1 MEEHE
6 SQDDSAPRRP
16 PAGRGTQQHR
26 SRAQQLLSAQRARLE
41 QIETDLTSQCDELL
55 RTAAEAVATDAES
68 AQRDLDR
75 REETFAEQALLHNLS
90 VEQLA
95 QHQDALSRKQADLD
109 AERAQLAEG
118 QQALRR
124 AQAEVQHDAEQLA
137 RSRGRA
143 QQLEE
148 RLARESE
155 QLEVR
160 REQTKNQRRRIA
172 QELKAERTSQQH
184 EVDELRRTIEHMRVA
199 QQRGVEAA
207 TAELKQKREEL
218 EQRRQQ
224 HQQEVQRQR
233 EALEQR
239 TAAIDSDAARLESK
253 FAELQDKALEFKAE
267 REKLAAAR
275 EELDRR
281 ERQLSSQPPSG
292 ALSEARETA
301 ATSTATVSEL
311 LQTVEELRQSHERLR
326 ESTEISEARHGELQ
340 RKHELLQ
347 QQYQELRR
355 EREASADGQAKPEWE
370 AERALLIA
378 RAADAE
384 QKLSQ
389 IEPQRIED
397 SQRRFEMAIADV
409 RDLKRRN
416 AELEEQ
422 LVGLRVSAAGSARQR
437 ADDSVSV
444 DWEATKRRMLETL
457 EADDGGD
464 SPEKVEQRVTVE
476 STIQITDEI
485 VAQKDREIAELHALL
500 SHQSSSIGAVAVGA
514 AAIAENLDGD
524 ELILHEREKLRKLQ
538 EEWRDKLRQAEID
551 ISIERARIA
560 RQRVEIEDKVSA
572 YDSARAQ
579 HKADDSASNPGHQ
592 PKQPT
597 RGRWLARLGLKDDGG

>member
-6 SQDDSAPRRP
+6 SQADSAPRRP
-16 PAGRGTQQHR
+16 GPGTVQQR

-55 RTAAEAVATDAES
+55 RTATEALAANAES
-68 AQRDLDR
+68 TQREFDR
-75 REETFAEQALLHNLS
+75 REQAFAEQVCQHLLS
-90 VEQLA
+90 VDQLA
-95 QHQDALSRKQADLD
+95 QQQDALSRKQADLEAGR
-109 AERAQLAEG
+109 AELAEG

-172 QELKAERTSQQH
+172 QELKAERASQQH
-184 EVDELRRTIEHMRVA
+184 EVDELRRTIEHLRIT
-199 QQRGVEAA
+199 QQRGVEEA
-207 TAELKQKREEL
+207 TAELKQKRQEL

-224 HQQEVQRQR
+224 HQQEVERQR
-233 EALEQR
+233 DALEQR
-239 TAAIDSDAARLESK
+239 TAAIEADAARLESK
-253 FAELQDKALEFKAE
+253 VAEWEDKALELEAE

-281 ERQLSSQPPSG
+281 ERQLSSQPSLD

-326 ESTEISEARHGELQ
+326 ESTEVSEARHGELQ
-340 RKHELLQ
+340 LKHELLQ

-355 EREASADGQAKPEWE
+355 DRRESADGQSRLEWE

-378 RAADAE
+378 RAAEAE
-384 QKLSQ
+384 QKLSN
-389 IEPQRIED
+389 IDPQQAED
-397 SQRRFEMAIADV
+397 SQRRFEMAISDV

-422 LVGLRVSAAGSARQR
+422 LVGLRVDAAGSARQR

-457 EADDGGD
+457 EADDSGG
-464 SPEKVEQRVTVE
+464 SPEKIEQRLTVE
-476 STIQITDEI
+476 STIHITDEI
-485 VAQKDREIAELHALL
+485 VARKDREIAELQVLL

-514 AAIAENLDGD
+514 AAIAENLDAD
-524 ELILHEREKLRKLQ
+524 ELIQQEREKLRKLQ

-560 RQRVEIEDKVSA
+560 RQKVEIEDKVSA
-572 YDSARAQ
+572 YDSVRAQ
-579 HKADDSASNPGHQ
+579 HTADDSASNPSHQ

-597 RGRWLARLGLKDDGG
+597 RGRWLARLGLKDDGR